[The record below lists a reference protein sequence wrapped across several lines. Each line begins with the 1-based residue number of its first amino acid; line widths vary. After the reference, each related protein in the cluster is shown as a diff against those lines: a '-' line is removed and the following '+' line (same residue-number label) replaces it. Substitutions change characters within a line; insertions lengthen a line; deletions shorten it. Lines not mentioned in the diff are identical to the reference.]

1 METRLNVPEGDHLAC
16 DATLLDVHATRV
28 DELLLTGGSVPVDKA
43 VVDDD
48 GGLVSASTLVVH
60 GDGVACITATGV
72 HTPLGC
78 IGGSPEPRPRR
89 LQEGLKCAVC
99 DVTPIA
105 LLSTQQSSWWWHAA
119 LPHFARSKDTTANSC
134 SI

>member
-1 METRLNVPEGDHLAC
+1 METRLNVPEGNRLAC

-43 VVDDD
+43 VADDD
-48 GGLVSASTLVVH
+48 GVLVSASTLVVH

-78 IGGSPEPRPRR
+78 IGGSPGALAPRPRR
-89 LQEGLKCAVC
+89 LQEELKCAVC
-99 DVTPIA
+99 AVTPIA
-105 LLSTQQSSWWWHAA
+105 LLSTQRSIWWWHSA
-119 LPHFARSKDTTANSC
+119 LPHFARLD
-134 SI
+134 